1 MDVWQTLLLAIGGNA
16 ALLMALAWLVRAL
29 GSQLLA
35 KDLEKF
41 KADLTISTNT
51 TSERLKHELQLHAHE
66 HQIRFSKLHERRAE
80 VITNLYAELVEAQWM
95 AQSFVSPIEFSGE
108 PSKAEK
114 YVSAMNKFADFYRE
128 FDRQR
133 IFLPESICIQLDE
146 FFQGMRARVIH
157 FGVQTRSSEY
167 ANDDALKAKFKV
179 WAEASDYFN
188 EVVPAT
194 RKNLESEL
202 RAMLGG
208 VAAS

>member
-16 ALLMALAWLVRAL
+16 ALLMAIAWLIRCF

-41 KADLTISTNT
+41 KANLAITTNT
-51 TSERLKHELQLHAHE
+51 TSERLRHELQLHAHE
-66 HQIRFSKLHERRAE
+66 HQIRFSKLHEHRAE

-95 AQSFVSPIEFSGE
+95 AQSFVSPVEFSGE

-133 IFLPESICIQLDE
+133 IFLPESICIQLDA

-157 FGVQTRSSEY
+157 FGVHTQTNEY
-167 ANDDALKAKFKV
+167 ANDETLKEKLKV
-179 WAEASDYFN
+179 WTEASEYFN
-188 EVVPAT
+188 QEVPAT

-202 RAMLGG
+202 RVMLGG
-208 VAAS
+208 AVN